1 MFIGPP
7 FNALPLSHLIDYSD
21 VGMVFNITG
30 PTPWIELYEP
40 KILELPTDAS
50 ASSFSKPLKIIQVG
64 AKLLDHASIL
74 AAANVGACS
83 TWSSLDQC
91 RLVMSR
97 EQLVLDGI
105 M

>member
-64 AKLLDHASIL
+64 HS
-74 AAANVGACS
+74 C
-83 TWSSLDQC
+83 WPMPSLRTARHWRMLYVVQP
-91 RLVMSR
+91 
-97 EQLVLDGI
+97 GI
-105 M
+105 SATQS